1 MGQQW
6 FFIGGIHIHIVKP
19 NIIWRFFLSPSTD
32 LWKGQTWNTQVFF
45 RSTNPLLLRE
55 ILFCCLILKSHAN
68 TMRIKH
74 SILSIITQSYNNK
87 YKTSESKT
95 SFKQLQTTKFLVTLN
110 NIMDFK
116 PCTGILHYKPLGYL
130 FCYDDFRKRKISCP
144 HRWDRTIFTFCHCI
158 NGTETLSK
166 PTHAPTFSP
175 HTYSFCLK
183 YKEGSLL
190 VWISKGVAL
199 HQRQAKTKGSEN
211 YHIYVIKSLRYRFS
225 KEYNQFVIYSVLCMK
240 MTKFFY

>member
-1 MGQQW
+1 MTFYRRYSFSYRQAKYNLT
-6 FFIGGIHIHIVKP
+6 FFSQSIYRP
-19 NIIWRFFLSPSTD
+19 LERSD
-32 LWKGQTWNTQVFF
+32 MEQQVFF

-87 YKTSESKT
+87 CKTSESKT

-130 FCYDDFRKRKISCP
+130 FCYE
-144 HRWDRTIFTFCHCI
+144 WD
-158 NGTETLSK
+158 
-166 PTHAPTFSP
+166 
-175 HTYSFCLK
+175 LK
-183 YKEGSLL
+183 YF
-190 VWISKGVAL
+190 I
-199 HQRQAKTKGSEN
+199 
-211 YHIYVIKSLRYRFS
+211 RYFN
-225 KEYNQFVIYSVLCMK
+225 ELW
-240 MTKFFY
+240 